1 VTDGAGALWRARVG
15 VAFAFAANGLT
26 FGTWAARIPQVRENL
41 GLSEVVLGFALLS
54 AALGAIAAMPITGGL
69 IARYGSRNVALV
81 GTVIMA
87 VGLAIA
93 GFAPSLPVLVV
104 GLALVGVGS
113 GTQDVAMNAHAVE
126 VERRVGRS
134 ILSGFHGIFSLG
146 GMLGAGL
153 GGLAAGQALA
163 VHLHFGMAAIAIVAL
178 GLAGFAWMLPGHI
191 DRLTET
197 PLFARPPVALLGL
210 GLLAFGSMMAEGS
223 VADWSAVLMHES
235 FRADAATA
243 AFAFA
248 AFSLVMTVGRFAG
261 DRIVDRFGPV
271 PVTRWGAILAVAGF
285 AVALGVGTPISG
297 IIGFSLVG
305 GGLAAMV
312 PLIYRAAAHLPGV
325 PAGTGIAAATTL
337 GYCGFVVG
345 PPLIGFL
352 AGQVGLRTSLGTMA
366 IVLALVAA
374 FARKTELADR
384 AA

>member
-1 VTDGAGALWRARVG
+1 
-15 VAFAFAANGLT
+15 
-26 FGTWAARIPQVRENL
+26 
-41 GLSEVVLGFALLS
+41 
-54 AALGAIAAMPITGGL
+54 
-69 IARYGSRNVALV
+69 
-81 GTVIMA
+81 
-87 VGLAIA
+87 
-93 GFAPSLPVLVV
+93 
-104 GLALVGVGS
+104 
-113 GTQDVAMNAHAVE
+113 
-126 VERRVGRS
+126 
-134 ILSGFHGIFSLG
+134 
-146 GMLGAGL
+146 
-153 GGLAAGQALA
+153 
-163 VHLHFGMAAIAIVAL
+163 
-178 GLAGFAWMLPGHI
+178 MLPGHI

-235 FRADAATA
+235 FRADPATA

-297 IIGFSLVG
+297 IVGFSLVG

-352 AGQVGLRTSLGTMA
+352 AGQVGLRASLGTMA
-366 IVLALVAA
+366 IVLALVAV
-374 FARKTELADR
+374 FAHKTEIADR
-384 AA
+384 AG